1 MQTVNEASRNAKT
14 LKLHSE
20 VGFEHEGAEVRTTSR
35 NSAPFKVAEVKK
47 TSASCAGEPKPRF
60 DSMKELRNIAMI
72 SSLAIVSQK
81 SDLVDEYQASFAMRE
96 GAKSN

>member
-1 MQTVNEASRNAKT
+1 LPKLAEVASTSA
-14 LKLHSE
+14 SS
-20 VGFEHEGAEVRTTSR
+20 GGAEL
-35 NSAPFKVAEVKK
+35 AEVKK